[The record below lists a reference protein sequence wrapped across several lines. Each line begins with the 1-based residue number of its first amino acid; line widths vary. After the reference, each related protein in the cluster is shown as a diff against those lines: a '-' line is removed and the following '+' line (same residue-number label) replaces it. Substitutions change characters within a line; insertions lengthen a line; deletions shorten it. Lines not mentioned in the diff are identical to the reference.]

1 MAEDEISN
9 AIAAGVSRGLS
20 SALMSSPENT
30 DAAARLC
37 TVCGLCCNGVLFHIV
52 RLQPTDSAKQLEA
65 RGMKLSRK
73 KREPYFKQPCS
84 FLTDC
89 TCTQYAARP
98 LRCRLFECRQLK
110 RLADLEIT
118 EADALRSIDEVKRSV
133 ARVELL
139 LEQSGNTDAHLPMSE
154 RYAQVLA
161 SGAASVHRDLIEE
174 MSGLNAALNENFRLE
189 PEELRQPSE

>member
-1 MAEDEISN
+1 
-9 AIAAGVSRGLS
+9 
-20 SALMSSPENT
+20 
-30 DAAARLC
+30 
-37 TVCGLCCNGVLFHIV
+37 
-52 RLQPTDSAKQLEA
+52 
-65 RGMKLSRK
+65 MKLSRK

-89 TCTQYAARP
+89 TCTQYVARP
-98 LRCRLFECRQLK
+98 LRCRLFECSQLK

-118 EADALRSIDEVKRSV
+118 EADALRNIDEAKRSV

-139 LEQSGNTDAHLPMSE
+139 LEQSGNTDVHLPLAE

-161 SGAASVHRDLIEE
+161 SGAASFHHDLIAE
-174 MSGLNAALNENFRLE
+174 MSGLNAALNKKFRLE